1 MSVLAIGNFEKVR
14 ALAANARLLLVGG
27 ARASAAS
34 RVTAYDW
41 SPNKVLW
48 STELPSAVHA
58 LALSGERWAAAG
70 ADGTLHF
77 GTLSDGKVPFQL
89 HGVHPGGITAL
100 ASSAD
105 GKVLYSAGA
114 DGTVRGWDW
123 ESTRKL
129 HEWKASPQPLRAVAV
144 DPSGTYVACAG
155 DDGVVRAF
163 TVATGAR
170 RDMPGHEG
178 AVRALAF
185 TPRDGRVVSGGDDG
199 KLRIWYLVG
208 AVEFEVRGDKDSGH
222 AGGVL
227 ALLFPPTPAAEPGG
241 DEPGDRMW
249 SAGSDGKVKVWR
261 LDERRK
267 PRTLDVGSKPVNA
280 LAFMPPPNPRQAKV
294 SLGSVFAGGDDRRTH
309 RYGVAPDGK
318 PGDDHVYFQ
327 HGFDVL
333 AESLKAG
340 RPRREASV
348 REAALLDEPEALDFV
363 LQVLATDKDA
373 EVRRLAAQE
382 LALKGRLGARPKLR
396 ERLNDDHPMVRKAA
410 LAALQSLE
418 VESPLAASRA
428 ALDSRFADIRI
439 SGLESLAQAGGT
451 SPLVPGL
458 IAGKLADPEPSV
470 GLAALDALTAVTPGG
485 STEPL
490 RTAFERGPPHLKV
503 EVLIRA
509 AGAGLLGHPQL
520 QPLAARALDDA
531 DADVRRVA
539 FTVRVLE
546 RRALTHALES
556 RDEDFARAT
565 LDVARRLAGR
575 ARRAQATAANT
586 PLTDAEVQAA
596 RDALPAQGAVGGALN
611 ESDLEPLLAAM
622 ACRTPDTA
630 VRGARGL
637 AQLGDGRALGAL
649 LQLSREPDAAIRRQA
664 ATALQALQDPRARE
678 RLVWMLDD
686 VNADVRAA
694 ALDAVV
700 ALGGDAPLS
709 AAEAALRSGHED
721 VRVRGLDRL
730 VKLGAAAPG
739 AEPLLGD
746 ALEDES
752 AKVRGEAFRTLWAW
766 NEREPQKAV
775 DRALSGRFPDLRNRA
790 VEVLSER
797 ATEGWALERLRKTVQ
812 DRNAGVAIAAY
823 RAWVKQVGKEQ
834 PEPHL
839 AAMASTDAVV
849 RIEGVKG
856 ATHAPAEP
864 LRSPLLKLVQ
874 DEVDEVAIA
883 ALDTLNGL
891 VKTENGPLLAG
902 LASASLFVRVHA
914 AELLAPRGAED
925 IIEPLRVLLTDKDLE
940 HRYPP
945 VILHALRIRAARALA
960 SLGSRRLLNFF
971 ATVLVPHELGDIQE
985 QGARGLAT
993 ASRRGDEGY
1002 LLDALSHANVAVRS
1016 WAADG
1021 LSRLGDIRALPVLT
1035 GNLRNDHLP
1044 IRLGAILSFAALGPD
1059 GDGGLLHGLE
1069 DRAIEVQEMV
1079 FAIVLA
1085 RDLRASR
1092 RGEPPDLLTSALSSG
1107 RPEVRYAAARALELR
1122 TEPDASRAQLVE
1134 GLLPPRPEKVGDM
1147 KDWPAEEERAKRMVG
1162 LAEALSSDLP
1172 EQRYAAAQVLL
1183 LRNKPVDYFRE
1194 AQKVARP
1201 RTLEAPWKPETAPN
1215 VSPVQATPA
1224 KSWLRR
1230 LFSAVKPGV
1239 PGATPEAAT
1248 LAERQHLRRL
1258 AFGAYVGLLRQVSA
1272 GDDEGHRVRRDAVDR
1287 VVKLT
1292 QEGYAG
1298 TPAAVAALLR
1308 ALEDP
1313 HQLVRRAAL
1322 AGLKELYPAGSDEP
1336 LSLALASLAPDVAR
1350 AALDE
1355 LAGRGD
1361 VAKPRIAAALNSP
1374 LADVRRYAFELL
1386 EKLSP
1391 PGSLEPLLAALGSEH
1406 ADLRVGVI
1414 ERLAGANDPRV
1425 TEALGRAMASEHED
1439 LRMRAS
1445 ELLAWRGDDRA
1456 VEVLAVFLRAEN
1468 AGVAKRAV
1476 EALARLATPAAVG
1489 ALAARL
1495 QAAPDVH
1502 ERQRLVVALG
1512 NTRRPEALDV
1522 LARRCVEDESDAVR
1536 SACVG
1541 AAMNIAGKDVKK
1553 RDAALAV
1560 RFLRQA
1566 VKSQDGVVRFFAAR
1580 ELEYGTEAGQSELL
1594 VGLFADREATV
1605 RAEAVARYAK
1615 RVIEHGASVEP
1626 LEEVLRGGSR
1636 ELMLPAAEAVA
1647 HQGRASALRPLL
1659 LYARAGEDGERERAL
1674 LALGT
1679 LGDARALSELETV
1692 AAGGTPE
1699 APTEPSMMAAAIE
1712 GLGRLA
1718 AKLPDG
1724 EDRRRVE
1731 EKVEAAAVEA
1741 TSLELQQAG
1750 MRGLRALG
1758 GERARVKLELVLGDT
1773 GANSLARATAAQE
1786 LAKLKDPE
1794 AEAALAA
1801 ALDTSE
1807 HEVRRQARLALD
1819 ELFPKERT
1827 RVEFH
1832 AVASRHAD
1840 ISEPAAAYLAGEG
1853 DPALL
1858 VPRLATLTN
1867 VALRLRLRRGLA
1879 RRGALPVPEVV
1890 ALLGNDKPEARE
1902 EAALLVGT
1910 WTGEAREPG
1919 TVDVATLSRA
1929 LVTAER
1935 RAAADWAATPGP
1947 KRAALAVAWE
1957 RLLWAGSR
1965 LGAGALFDAA
1975 RTILQGGEAGAPA
1988 RVREEAAR
1996 ALHRLGT
2003 AGGTL
2008 QLKAATQ
2015 ATPPERTA
2023 AGAALPAGPANE
2035 PTAAGATSPA
2045 GPAPERTVAGAASP
2059 AKPTVEI
2066 LRTTPPVLSDKE
2078 RAAAA
2083 ETLRA
2088 ALGDP
2093 DAQVRA
2099 AAADALA
2106 KLAPERAAAW
2116 ALEVK
2121 PFDPVAL
2128 GPTAG
2133 KPAPDALTTS
2143 EGRRLAVPALLG
2155 AKALEP
2161 LKALSQ
2167 NPQADVKKDAWAAL
2181 GRLGGDDAA
2190 KLLHAA
2196 AFDNSQPVELRK
2208 AAWRAHKRARRAA
2221 ERARKEGTPS

>member
-1 MSVLAIGNFEKVR
+1 MPVLAIGNIEKVR
-14 ALAANARLLLVGG
+14 ALAANARVLLVGG
-27 ARASAAS
+27 ARASSAS
-34 RVTAYDW
+34 RVTAYEPG
-41 SPNKVLW
+41 SNKVLW
-48 STELPSAVHA
+48 STELPSAVLA

-70 ADGTLHF
+70 ADGTLHI
-77 GTLSDGKVPFQL
+77 GTLSDGKAAFQL
-89 HGVHPGGITAL
+89 HGVHPGGATAL

-105 GKVLYSAGA
+105 GKLLFSAGA
-114 DGTVRGWDW
+114 DGTVRAWEW
-123 ESTRKL
+123 ESTRKV
-129 HEWKASPQPLRAVAV
+129 HDWKASPQPLRAVAV
-144 DPSGTYVACAG
+144 DPSGTYAACGG
-155 DDGVVRAF
+155 DDGVVRSF
-163 TVATGAR
+163 TLATGAR

-185 TPRDGRVVSGGDDG
+185 TPRDGRLVSGGDDG
-199 KLRIWYLVG
+199 RLRIWYLVG

-222 AGGVL
+222 AGAVL

-241 DEPGDRMW
+241 DEPADRIW
-249 SAGSDGKVKVWR
+249 SAGSDGKVKAWR

-267 PRTLDVGSKPVNA
+267 PRTLDCGSRPVNA
-280 LAFMPPPNPRQAKV
+280 LAFMPPANSRAARV
-294 SLGSVFAGGDDRRTH
+294 SLGFVFAGCEDRRVH
-309 RYGVAPDGK
+309 HFGVAVDGK
-318 PGDDHVYFQ
+318 PAEDHSHYQ
-327 HGFDVL
+327 HGFDL
-333 AESLKAG
+333 LTESLKAG
-340 RPRREASV
+340 RPKRESSV
-348 REAALLDEPEALDFV
+348 REAALLEEPEALDF
-363 LQVLATDKDA
+363 LTQVLGTDKDA

-382 LALKGRLGARPKLR
+382 LAAKGRTAARPKLR
-396 ERLNDDHPMVRKAA
+396 ERLNDDHPMVRRAA
-410 LAALQSLE
+410 LEALEKLE
-418 VESPLAASRA
+418 TESPLAAPRA
-428 ALDSRFADIRI
+428 ALDSRYADTRVA
-439 SGLESLAQAGGT
+439 GLERLAKLGGV

-458 IAGKLADPEPSV
+458 IAGKLVDGVPAV
-470 GLAALDALTAVTPGG
+470 GLAALDALTEVTPGG

-490 RTAFERGPPHLKV
+490 RTAFERGPAHLKV

-520 QPLAARALDDA
+520 QPLAARALDDE

-546 RRALTHALES
+546 RRALAHALES

-565 LDVARRLAGR
+565 KDVTRRLAQR
-575 ARRAQATAANT
+575 ARRAQGIPDST
-586 PLTDAEVQAA
+586 PPSDADVQAA
-596 RDALPAQGAVGGALN
+596 RDALPAQGTVGGTLA

-637 AQLGDGRALGAL
+637 AQLGDTRALGAL
-649 LQLSREPDAAIRRQA
+649 LQLSREPEASIRRQA
-664 ATALQALQDPRARE
+664 ATALQALQDPQARE

-686 VNADVRAA
+686 VDADVRAA
-694 ALDAVV
+694 ALEAVV
-700 ALGGDAPLS
+700 ALDTSAPLS

-721 VRVRGLDRL
+721 MRVRGLDRL
-730 VKLGAAAPG
+730 VKLGAATQG

-752 AKVRGEAFRTLWAW
+752 ARVRGEAFRTLWAW
-766 NEREPQKAV
+766 NEQEPQKAL
-775 DRALSGRFPDLRNRA
+775 DRALSGRFPDLRGRA
-790 VEVLSER
+790 VEVLSQHG
-797 ATEGWALERLRKTVQ
+797 AEGWALERLRKSVE
-812 DRNAGVAIAAY
+812 DRDAGVATAAY
-823 RAWVKQVGKEQ
+823 NAWVKQAGKEK

-839 AAMASTDAVV
+839 AALASTHASL
-849 RIEGVKG
+849 RIAGAKG
-856 ATHAPAEP
+856 SVHAPAEA
-864 LRSPLLKLVQ
+864 LRSPLLKRVQ
-874 DEVDEVAIA
+874 DENVDVAIA
-883 ALDTLNGL
+883 ALEALDKL
-891 VKTENGPLLAG
+891 VPNENGPLTAG
-902 LASASLFVRVHA
+902 IASASLLVRVRA

-925 IIEPLRVLLTDKDLE
+925 ILEPMRVLITDKDLE
-940 HRYPP
+940 RLYPP
-945 VILHALRIRAARALA
+945 AFLNPLRIRAARALA
-960 SLGSRRLLNFF
+960 SLGSRKLLGFF
-971 ATVLVPHELGDIQE
+971 ATVLLPHELGDIQE

-993 ASRRGDEGY
+993 ASRRGDEGH
-1002 LLDALSHANVAVRS
+1002 LLDALSSANVAVRS

-1021 LSRLGDIRALPVLT
+1021 LSRLGDTRALPVLT

-1044 IRLGAILSFAALGPD
+1044 IRLGAILAFAALGPA

-1069 DRAIEVQEMV
+1069 DRAREVQEMV

-1092 RGEPPDLLTSALSSG
+1092 RGEPPDLLISALSSG

-1122 TEPDASRAQLVE
+1122 ADTDASRAYLVDA
-1134 GLLPPRPEKVGDM
+1134 LLPPRPEKGKAEKAEGTLDLLGDDDGSELRED
-1147 KDWPAEEERAKRMVG
+1147 KEKSGDLKGWPSEADSAKRVLG
-1162 LAEALSSDLP
+1162 LAEALSSDQP

-1183 LRNKPVDYFRE
+1183 LRNKPLDYFRE

-1201 RTLEAPWKPETAPN
+1201 RTLDAPWKPETAPAT
-1215 VSPVQATPA
+1215 SPVQATPGR
-1224 KSWLRR
+1224 SWLRR

-1239 PGATPEAAT
+1239 PESSPEATAS
-1248 LAERQHLRRL
+1248 AERQHLRRL

-1313 HQLVRRAAL
+1313 HQLVRKAAL
-1322 AGLKELYPAGSDEP
+1322 AGLKELFPAGSDEP
-1336 LSLALASLAPDVAR
+1336 LSLALASQSADMAR

-1355 LAGRGD
+1355 LSGRGD

-1374 LADVRRYAFELL
+1374 LPDVRRYAFELL

-1439 LRMRAS
+1439 LRLRAS
-1445 ELLAWRGDDRA
+1445 ELLALRGDDRA
-1456 VEVLAVFLRAEN
+1456 VEVLTTFLRSEN
-1468 AGVAKRAV
+1468 AAAAKRAL
-1476 EALARLATPAAVG
+1476 EALTRLATPGAVN

-1495 QAAPDVH
+1495 QAAPDAN
-1502 ERQRLVVALG
+1502 ERQRLVAALG
-1512 NTRRPEALDV
+1512 HTRREEGLDV
-1522 LARRCVEDESDAVR
+1522 LARRCLEDEAPAVR
-1536 SACVG
+1536 NTCVT
-1541 AAMNIAGKDVKK
+1541 AAMNIAGADVKK
-1553 RDAALAV
+1553 RDATLAV

-1566 VKSQDGVVRFFAAR
+1566 VKNQDAAVRQAAVR
-1580 ELEYGTEAGQSELL
+1580 ELEHGAEAGQSEVL
-1594 VGLFADREATV
+1594 VGLFADRDVTV
-1605 RAEAVARYAK
+1605 RAEAVERYAK

-1626 LEEVLRGGSR
+1626 LEEVLRAGAR

-1647 HQGRASALRPLL
+1647 HQGRVSALRPLL
-1659 LYARAGEDGERERAL
+1659 LYARAGEEGQRERAL

-1679 LGDARALSELETV
+1679 LGDARALAELETV

-1731 EKVEAAAVEA
+1731 EKVEAAAVEGN
-1741 TSLELQQAG
+1741 SVELQQAG
-1750 MRGLRALG
+1750 IRGLRAIG
-1758 GERARVKLELVLGDT
+1758 GERARVKLEALLGDPGT
-1773 GANSLARATAAQE
+1773 FLLTRTAAAQE

-1794 AEAALAA
+1794 AETALAL
-1801 ALDTSE
+1801 ALDFPE
-1807 HEVRRQARLALD
+1807 YELRREARKALD

-1832 AVASRHAD
+1832 AVASRYPD
-1840 ISEPAAAYLAGEG
+1840 ISEPAAAYLSDEG

-1858 VPRLATLTN
+1858 VPRLATLSN

-1879 RRGALPVPEVV
+1879 RRGAMPVPEVV
-1890 ALLGNDKPEARE
+1890 ALLGHDKPEARE

-1910 WTGEAREPG
+1910 WTGEPRDPG
-1919 TVDVATLSRA
+1919 SVDVAALSRA

-1935 RAAADWAATPGP
+1935 RTASEWAAAPAP
-1947 KRAALAVAWE
+1947 KRAPLAAAWE

-1965 LGAGALFDAA
+1965 LGAAALSDSA
-1975 RTILQGGEAGAPA
+1975 RAILQGGEAGAPA
-1988 RVREEAAR
+1988 RVRQEAAR
-1996 ALHRLGT
+1996 ALGRLGSVN
-2003 AGGTL
+2003 GTL
-2008 QLKAATQ
+2008 QPKG
-2015 ATPPERTA
+2015 ATPTA
-2023 AGAALPAGPANE
+2023 
-2035 PTAAGATSPA
+2035 
-2045 GPAPERTVAGAASP
+2045 
-2059 AKPTVEI
+2059 
-2066 LRTTPPVLSDKE
+2066 PVLSHDKE
-2078 RAAAA
+2078 RAAVA

-2088 ALGDP
+2088 SLVDP
-2093 DAQVRA
+2093 DARVRA

-2128 GPTAG
+2128 GPTGDRPPQDTLA
-2133 KPAPDALTTS
+2133 TS
-2143 EGRRLAVPALLG
+2143 ESRRLAVPALLG
-2155 AKALEP
+2155 TRAEEP
-2161 LKALSQ
+2161 LLALARGVKAE
-2167 NPQADVKKDAWAAL
+2167 VKPDAYAVL
-2181 GRLGGDDAA
+2181 GRLGGDAAA
-2190 KLLHAA
+2190 KLLHDA

>member
-1 MSVLAIGNFEKVR
+1 MPVLAIGNIEKVR
-14 ALAANARLLLVGG
+14 ALAANARVLLLGG
-27 ARASAAS
+27 ARASASS
-34 RVTAYDW
+34 RVTAYEPG
-41 SPNKVLW
+41 SNKVLW
-48 STELPSAVHA
+48 STELPSAVLA

-77 GTLSDGKVPFQL
+77 GTLSDGKTPFQL
-89 HGVHPGGITAL
+89 HGVHPGGATAL

-105 GKVLYSAGA
+105 GKKLFSAGL
-114 DGTVRGWDW
+114 DGTVRAWDW

-129 HEWKASPQPLRAVAV
+129 NEWKASPQPLRAVAV
-144 DPSGTYVACAG
+144 DPSGTYVACGG
-155 DDGVVRAF
+155 DDGVVRSF

-178 AVRALAF
+178 AVRALTF
-185 TPRDGRVVSGGDDG
+185 TPRDGRLVSGGDDG

-222 AGGVL
+222 AGSVL

-241 DEPGDRMW
+241 DEPADRIW
-249 SAGSDGKVKVWR
+249 SAGSDGKVKAWR

-267 PRTLDVGSKPVNA
+267 PRTLEVGSKAVNA
-280 LAFMPPPNPRQAKV
+280 LTFVPAQGRQAK
-294 SLGSVFAGGDDRRTH
+294 STLGSVFAAGEDRRTH
-309 RYGVAPDGK
+309 RYGVAVDGK
-318 PGDDHVYFQ
+318 PGDDHDSYQ
-327 HGFDVL
+327 HGFDL
-333 AESLKAG
+333 LTESLKAG
-340 RPRREASV
+340 RPKREASV
-348 REAALLDEPEALDFV
+348 REAAALDEAEALDFV
-363 LQVLATDKDA
+363 LQVLGSDKEA

-382 LALKGRLGARPKLR
+382 LAAKGRTAARPKLR

-410 LAALQSLE
+410 LAALQTLE
-418 VESPLAASRA
+418 TESPLAAPRA
-428 ALDSRFADIRI
+428 ALDSRFADIRV
-439 SGLESLAQAGGT
+439 SGLETLALLGGT

-458 IAGKLADPEPSV
+458 IAGKLADGEAAV
-470 GLAALDALTAVTPGG
+470 GLAALDALTEVTPGG

-490 RTAFERGPPHLKV
+490 RTAFERGPAHLKV

-509 AGAGLLGHPQL
+509 AGAGLLGHAQL
-520 QPLAARALDDA
+520 QPLAARALDDS
-531 DADVRRVA
+531 DTDVRRVA

-546 RRALTHALES
+546 RRALAHALES

-565 LDVARRLAGR
+565 RDVARRIAQR
-575 ARRAQATAANT
+575 ARRAQGVAANA

-596 RDALPAQGAVGGALN
+596 RDALPAQGTVGGALV

-622 ACRTPDTA
+622 ACRTADTA

-649 LQLSREPDAAIRRQA
+649 LQLSREPESAIRRQA
-664 ATALQALQDPRARE
+664 ATSLQALQDARARE

-686 VNADVRAA
+686 ADADVRAA

-700 ALGGDAPLS
+700 ALDVEAPLS

-730 VKLGAAAPG
+730 VKLGTATQG

-766 NEREPQKAV
+766 NEKVPEKAL

-790 VEVLSER
+790 VEVLSQR
-797 ATEGWALERLRKTVQ
+797 GTEGWALERLRKSVE
-812 DRNAGVAIAAY
+812 DRDAGVATAAY
-823 RAWVKQVGKEQ
+823 EAWVKLAGKEK

-839 AAMASTDAVV
+839 AALASTHAAL
-849 RIEGVKG
+849 RIAGAKG
-856 ATHAPAEP
+856 SVHAPVET

-874 DEVDEVAIA
+874 DENVDVAVA
-883 ALDTLNGL
+883 ALEALDKL
-891 VKTENGPLLAG
+891 VPNENGPLLAG
-902 LASASLFVRVHA
+902 IASAALYVRVRA

-925 IIEPLRVLLTDKDLE
+925 IIEPMRVLITDKDLE
-940 HRYPP
+940 RLYPP
-945 VILHALRIRAARALA
+945 AFLNPLRYRASRALA

-971 ATVLVPHELGDIQE
+971 ATVLVPHELSDIQE

-1002 LLDALSHANVAVRS
+1002 LLDALGHANVAVRS

-1021 LSRLGDIRALPVLT
+1021 LSRLGDARALPVLT

-1069 DRAIEVQEMV
+1069 DRAREVQEMV

-1085 RDLRASR
+1085 RDLRANR

-1122 TEPDASRAQLVE
+1122 TEADASRGHLVE
-1134 GLLPPRPEKVGDM
+1134 ALLPPRPEKAGDM
-1147 KDWPAEEERAKRMVG
+1147 KEWPAEEDRAKRMVG
-1162 LAEALSSDLP
+1162 LAEALSSDQP

-1183 LRNKPVDYFRE
+1183 LRNKPLDYFRE

-1201 RTLEAPWKPETAPN
+1201 RTLEAPWKPETAPTT
-1215 VSPVQATPA
+1215 SPVSATPA

-1239 PGATPEAAT
+1239 PGASPEAAT
-1248 LAERQHLRRL
+1248 SAERQHLRRL

-1313 HQLVRRAAL
+1313 HQLVRKAAL

-1336 LSLALASLAPDVAR
+1336 LSLALASLSPDVAR

-1355 LAGRGD
+1355 LTERGD

-1414 ERLAGANDPRV
+1414 ERLAGANDSRV

-1439 LRMRAS
+1439 LRLRAS

-1456 VEVLAVFLRAEN
+1456 VEVLAAFLRSEN
-1468 AGVAKRAV
+1468 VAAAKRSV

-1495 QAAPDVH
+1495 AAAPDAN

-1512 NTRRPEALDV
+1512 NTHRAEALDV
-1522 LARRCVEDESDAVR
+1522 LARRCLEDESAAVR
-1536 SACVG
+1536 AACVT
-1541 AAMNIAGKDVKK
+1541 AAMNVAGVDVKK

-1566 VKSQDGVVRFFAAR
+1566 VKSQDAAVRQAAVK
-1580 ELEYGTEAGQSELL
+1580 ELEHGAEAGQSEVL
-1594 VGLFADREATV
+1594 VGLFADRDVTV

-1626 LEEVLRGGSR
+1626 LEEVLRGGAR
-1636 ELMLPAAEAVA
+1636 ELMLPAAEGVA

-1659 LYARAGEDGERERAL
+1659 LYARAGEDGQRERAL

-1699 APTEPSMMAAAIE
+1699 APTEPSMVAAAIE

-1731 EKVEAAAVEA
+1731 EKVETVAVEG
-1741 TSLELQQAG
+1741 TSLDLQQAG
-1750 MRGLRALG
+1750 IRGLRAIG
-1758 GERARVKLELVLGDT
+1758 GERARVKLEALLGDPDT
-1773 GANSLARATAAQE
+1773 DTDVRTTAAQE

-1794 AEAALAA
+1794 AETALA
-1801 ALDTSE
+1801 
-1807 HEVRRQARLALD
+1807 LALD
-1819 ELFPKERT
+1819 DDEEDVRKEARKALDVLFPNERT

-1832 AVASRHAD
+1832 AVASRYSD
-1840 ISEPAAAYLAGEG
+1840 VSEPAAAYLSDEG

-1858 VPRLATLTN
+1858 VPRLATLSN

-1879 RRGALPVPEVV
+1879 RRGALPVPETV

-1902 EAALLVGT
+1902 EAASLVGT
-1910 WTGEAREPG
+1910 WTGEARETG
-1919 TVDVATLSRA
+1919 KVDVAAVSRA
-1929 LVTAER
+1929 VVTAER
-1935 RAAADWAATPGP
+1935 RTATEWAAAPAPRRKPLSA
-1947 KRAALAVAWE
+1947 AWE

-1965 LGAGALFDAA
+1965 LGASTLFDSA

-1988 RVREEAAR
+1988 RVRQEAAR
-1996 ALHRLGT
+1996 VLGRLGT
-2003 AGGTL
+2003 PGGTL
-2008 QLKAATQ
+2008 QSAA
-2015 ATPPERTA
+2015 
-2023 AGAALPAGPANE
+2023 
-2035 PTAAGATSPA
+2035 
-2045 GPAPERTVAGAASP
+2045 
-2059 AKPTVEI
+2059 
-2066 LRTTPPVLSDKE
+2066 VLSDKE
-2078 RAAAA
+2078 RTAAA

-2088 ALGDP
+2088 ALSDP

-2099 AAADALA
+2099 AAAAALA
-2106 KLAPERAAAW
+2106 KLAPERATTW

-2128 GPTAG
+2128 GPTG
-2133 KPAPDALTTS
+2133 VKPTPDALTTS
-2143 EGRRLAVPALLG
+2143 EGRRLTVPALLG
-2155 AKALEP
+2155 TKAVEP
-2161 LKALSQ
+2161 LLALARSTK
-2167 NPQADVKKDAWAAL
+2167 ADVKQDAWAAL
-2181 GRLGGDDAA
+2181 GRAGGDDAA
-2190 KLLHAA
+2190 KLLHDA
-2196 AFDNSQPVELRK
+2196 AFDNSQPVDVRK

-2221 ERARKEGTPS
+2221 ERTRKEGTPS

>member
-1 MSVLAIGNFEKVR
+1 MSVPAIGNIEKVR
-14 ALAANARLLLVGG
+14 ALAANARMLLVGG

-34 RVTAYDW
+34 RVTAYEPG
-41 SPNKVLW
+41 SNKVLW
-48 STELPSAVHA
+48 TAELPSAVLA
-58 LALSGERWAAAG
+58 LAISGERWAAAG

-77 GTLSDGKVPFQL
+77 GALSDGKTPFQL
-89 HGVHPGGITAL
+89 QGVHPGGITSL
-100 ASSAD
+100 ASSAN
-105 GKVLYSAGA
+105 GKLLFSAGA

-123 ESTRKL
+123 ETTRKV

-144 DPSGTYVACAG
+144 DPSGTYVACGG

-178 AVRALAF
+178 AVRALTF
-185 TPRDGRVVSGGDDG
+185 TPRDGRLVSGGDDG

-222 AGGVL
+222 AGSVL

-241 DEPGDRMW
+241 DEPADRIW
-249 SAGSDGKVKVWR
+249 SAGSDGKVKAWR

-267 PRTLDVGSKPVNA
+267 PRTLELGSKPVNA
-280 LAFMPPPNPRQAKV
+280 LAFVPPANSRQAKV
-294 SLGSVFAGGDDRRTH
+294 ALGSVFAAGEDRRTH
-309 RYGVAPDGK
+309 RFGIALDGK
-318 PGDDHVYFQ
+318 PGDDTDTSQ
-327 HGFDVL
+327 HGFDL
-333 AESLKAG
+333 FTESLKAG
-340 RPRREASV
+340 RPKREASV
-348 REAALLDEPEALDFV
+348 REAAALEEPEALDFV
-363 LQVLATDKDA
+363 VQVLASDKDA
-373 EVRRLAAQE
+373 EVRRLAARE
-382 LALKGRLGARPKLR
+382 LADKGRTAARPKLR

-410 LAALQSLE
+410 LEALEKLE
-418 VESPLAASRA
+418 TESPLAAPRA
-428 ALDSRFADIRI
+428 ALDSRYADLRVA
-439 SGLESLAQAGGT
+439 GLERLAKLGGV

-458 IAGKLADPEPSV
+458 IAGKLADGEAAV
-470 GLAALDALTAVTPGG
+470 GLAALDALSEVTPGG
-485 STEPL
+485 ATEPL
-490 RTAFERGPPHLKV
+490 RTAFERGPAHLKV

-509 AGAGLLGHPQL
+509 AGAGLLGHAQL

-531 DADVRRVA
+531 DSDVRRVA

-546 RRALTHALES
+546 RRALAHALES

-565 LDVARRLAGR
+565 RDVARRLAQR
-575 ARRAQATAANT
+575 ARRAQGVAGN
-586 PLTDAEVQAA
+586 PPITDAEVQAA
-596 RDALPAQGAVGGALN
+596 RDALPAQGTVGGALI

-637 AQLGDGRALGAL
+637 AQLGDARALGAL
-649 LQLSREPDAAIRRQA
+649 LQLSREPESAIRRQA
-664 ATALQALQDPRARE
+664 ATALQALQDARARE

-686 VNADVRAA
+686 ADADVRAS

-700 ALGGDAPLS
+700 ALDLDAPLS

-730 VKLGAAAPG
+730 VKLGVATQG

-766 NEREPQKAV
+766 NERQPEKAL
-775 DRALSGRFPDLRNRA
+775 DRALSGRFPDLRSRA
-790 VEVLSER
+790 VEVLSQR
-797 ATEGWALERLRKTVQ
+797 GTEGWALERLRKSVE
-812 DRNAGVAIAAY
+812 DRDAGVATAAY
-823 RAWVKQVGKEQ
+823 EAWVKLAGKER

-839 AAMASTDAVV
+839 AALASTHAAL
-849 RIEGVKG
+849 RIAGAKG
-856 ATHAPAEP
+856 AVHAPVDT

-874 DEVDEVAIA
+874 DENVEVAVA
-883 ALDTLNGL
+883 ALEALDKL
-891 VKTENGPLLAG
+891 VPNENGPLLAG
-902 LASASLFVRVHA
+902 SASASLYVRVRA

-925 IIEPLRVLLTDKDLE
+925 IIEPMRVLITDKDLE
-940 HRYPP
+940 RIYPP
-945 VILHALRIRAARALA
+945 AFLHPLRFRAARALA

-971 ATVLVPHELGDIQE
+971 ATVLVPHEQGDLQE

-1002 LLDALSHANVAVRS
+1002 LLDALGHANVAVRS

-1021 LSRLGDIRALPVLT
+1021 LSRLGDTRALPVLT

-1044 IRLGAILSFAALGPD
+1044 IRLGAILAFAALGPD
-1059 GDGGLLHGLE
+1059 GDGGMLHGLE
-1069 DRAIEVQEMV
+1069 DRAREVQEMV

-1085 RDLRASR
+1085 RDLRANR

-1107 RPEVRYAAARALELR
+1107 RPEVRYAAARALESR
-1122 TEPDASRAQLVE
+1122 TEADASRGHLVE
-1134 GLLPPRPEKVGDM
+1134 ALLPPRPEKAGDM
-1147 KDWPAEEERAKRMVG
+1147 KEWPAEEDRAKRMVG
-1162 LAEALSSDLP
+1162 LAEALSSDQP

-1183 LRNKPVDYFRE
+1183 LRNKPLDYFRE

-1201 RTLEAPWKPETAPN
+1201 RTLESPWKPDTAPTTGP
-1215 VSPVQATPA
+1215 VSATPE

-1239 PGATPEAAT
+1239 PGASPEAAT
-1248 LAERQHLRRL
+1248 SAERQHLRRL

-1313 HQLVRRAAL
+1313 HQLVRKAAL

-1336 LSLALASLAPDVAR
+1336 LALALASLAPDVAR

-1355 LAGRGD
+1355 LTERGD

-1414 ERLAGANDPRV
+1414 ERLAGANDSRV

-1456 VEVLAVFLRAEN
+1456 VEVLATFLRSEN
-1468 AGVAKRAV
+1468 AASAKRAV

-1495 QAAPDVH
+1495 QAAPEAK

-1512 NTRRPEALDV
+1512 NTRRAEALDV
-1522 LARRCVEDESDAVR
+1522 LGRRSQEDESDAVR
-1536 SACVG
+1536 SACVS
-1541 AAMNIAGKDVKK
+1541 AAMHVAGMDVKK

-1566 VKSQDGVVRFFAAR
+1566 VKSQDPVVRLLAVR
-1580 ELEYGTEAGQSELL
+1580 ELEHGTESGQSELL
-1594 VGLFADREATV
+1594 VGLFADRDATV
-1605 RAEAVARYAK
+1605 RAEAVERYAK
-1615 RVIEHGASVEP
+1615 RVIEHGASEEP
-1626 LEEVLRGGSR
+1626 LEEVLRGGAR
-1636 ELMLPAAEAVA
+1636 ELMLPAAEGVA

-1659 LYARAGEDGERERAL
+1659 LYSRAGEDGQRERAL

-1699 APTEPSMMAAAIE
+1699 APTEPSMVVAAIE

-1718 AKLPDG
+1718 PKLPDG

-1731 EKVEAAAVEA
+1731 EKVEAAAVDGA
-1741 TSLELQQAG
+1741 SLELQQAG
-1750 MRGLRALG
+1750 IRGLRAIG
-1758 GERARVKLELVLGDT
+1758 GERARVKLEALLGDPET
-1773 GANSLARATAAQE
+1773 QVDVRTTAAQE
-1786 LAKLKDPE
+1786 LAKLKDAE
-1794 AEAALAA
+1794 AEGALA
-1801 ALDTSE
+1801 
-1807 HEVRRQARLALD
+1807 LALD
-1819 ELFPKERT
+1819 AQEQEVRKEARKALDVLFPKERT

-1840 ISEPAAAYLAGEG
+1840 ISEPAAAYLSDEG

-1858 VPRLATLTN
+1858 VPRLATLSN
-1867 VALRLRLRRGLA
+1867 VALRLRLRLRRGLA
-1879 RRGALPVPEVV
+1879 RRGALPVPETV
-1890 ALLGNDKPEARE
+1890 ALLGHDKPEARE
-1902 EAALLVGT
+1902 EAASLVGT

-1919 TVDVATLSRA
+1919 QVDVAAVSRA

-1935 RAAADWAATPGP
+1935 RTATEWAATPR
-1947 KRAALAVAWE
+1947 RATLAAAWE
-1957 RLLWAGSR
+1957 RLVWAGSR
-1965 LGAGALFDAA
+1965 LGAAALFDSA
-1975 RTILQGGEAGAPA
+1975 RAILQGGEAGAPA
-1988 RVREEAAR
+1988 RVRQEAAR
-1996 ALHRLGT
+1996 ALGRLGT
-2003 AGGTL
+2003 VDASLKPSGT
-2008 QLKAATQ
+2008 A
-2015 ATPPERTA
+2015 
-2023 AGAALPAGPANE
+2023 
-2035 PTAAGATSPA
+2035 
-2045 GPAPERTVAGAASP
+2045 
-2059 AKPTVEI
+2059 
-2066 LRTTPPVLSDKE
+2066 PVLSDKE
-2078 RAAAA
+2078 RTTAA
-2083 ETLRA
+2083 EVLRA
-2088 ALGDP
+2088 ALSDP

-2106 KLAPERAAAW
+2106 KLAPERATTW

-2128 GPTAG
+2128 GPTGVKA
-2133 KPAPDALTTS
+2133 APGTLTTS
-2143 EGRRLAVPALLG
+2143 EGRRLAVPSLLG
-2155 AKALEP
+2155 AKAVEP
-2161 LKALSQ
+2161 LLALARSAS
-2167 NPQADVKKDAWAAL
+2167 ADVKKDAWAAL
-2181 GRLGGDDAA
+2181 ARVGGDDAA
-2190 KLLHAA
+2190 KLLHDA
-2196 AFDNSQPVELRK
+2196 AFDNSQPVEVRK

>member
-1 MSVLAIGNFEKVR
+1 MPVLAIGNIEKVR
-14 ALAANARLLLVGG
+14 ALAANTRLLLVGG

-34 RVTAYDW
+34 RVTAYEPG
-41 SPNKVLW
+41 SNKVLW
-48 STELPSAVHA
+48 TTELPSAV
-58 LALSGERWAAAG
+58 LALSISGERWAAAG

-77 GTLSDGKVPFQL
+77 GTLSDGQAPIQR
-89 HGVHPGGITAL
+89 HGAHPGGVTAL

-105 GKVLYSAGA
+105 GKQLFSAGT

-123 ESTRKL
+123 ESTHQL

-144 DPSGTYVACAG
+144 DASGTYVACGG

-163 TVATGAR
+163 TVASGAR

-178 AVRALAF
+178 AVRALTF
-185 TPRDGRVVSGGDDG
+185 TPRDGRLVSGGDDG

-222 AGGVL
+222 AGAVL
-227 ALLFPPTPAAEPGG
+227 ALLFPPTPAAQPG
-241 DEPGDRMW
+241 DEEPGDRVW
-249 SAGSDGKVKVWR
+249 SAGSDGKLKVWR

-267 PRTLDVGSKPVNA
+267 PRTLDVGSKAVNA
-280 LAFMPPPNPRQAKV
+280 LAFVPAANPRQAKQT
-294 SLGSVFAGGDDRRTH
+294 LGSVFAAGEDRRTH
-309 RYGVAPDGK
+309 RFGIAPDGK
-318 PGDDHVYFQ
+318 PADDHDASQ
-327 HGFDVL
+327 HGFDL
-333 AESLKAG
+333 LTESLKAG
-340 RPRREASV
+340 RPKRESSV
-348 REAALLDEPEALDFV
+348 REAAALEEPEALDFV
-363 LQVLATDKDA
+363 LQVLASDKDA

-382 LALKGRLGARPKLR
+382 LAAQGRTAARPKLR
-396 ERLNDDHPMVRKAA
+396 ERLDDDHPMVRKAA
-410 LAALQSLE
+410 LAALQTLE
-418 VESPLAASRA
+418 TEAPLSTPRA
-428 ALDSRFADIRI
+428 ALDSRFRDIRI
-439 SGLESLAQAGGT
+439 SGLETLSLLGGV

-458 IAGKLADPEPSV
+458 IAGKLADGEASV
-470 GLAALDALTAVTPGG
+470 GLAALDALTEVTAGDG
-485 STEPL
+485 TEPL
-490 RTAFERGPPHLKV
+490 RTAFERGPAHLKV

-531 DADVRRVA
+531 DSDVRRVA

-546 RRALTHALES
+546 RRALAHALES

-565 LDVARRLAGR
+565 QDVVRRLAQR
-575 ARRAQATAANT
+575 ARRAQGVAGNP
-586 PLTDAEVQAA
+586 PLSDAEVRAA
-596 RDALPAQGAVGGALN
+596 RDTLPAQGAVGGVLA
-611 ESDLEPLLAAM
+611 EPDLEPLLAAM

-649 LQLSREPDAAIRRQA
+649 LQLSREPQAAIRRQA
-664 ATALQALQDPRARE
+664 ATALQALQDARARE

-686 VNADVRAA
+686 PDADVRAA

-700 ALGGDAPLS
+700 ALDVEAPLS

-730 VKLGAAAPG
+730 VKLGTATQG

-766 NEREPQKAV
+766 NEQQPEKAL
-775 DRALSGRFPDLRNRA
+775 DRALSGRFPDLRSRA
-790 VEVLSER
+790 VEVLSQR
-797 ATEGWALERLRKTVQ
+797 GTEGWAQERLKKTVE
-812 DRNAGVAIAAY
+812 DRDAGVATAAY
-823 RAWVKQVGKEQ
+823 DAWVKLVGKEK

-839 AAMASTDAVV
+839 AALASTHATL
-849 RIEGVKG
+849 RIAGAKG
-856 ATHAPAEP
+856 AVHAPVET

-874 DEVDEVAIA
+874 DENVEVAVA
-883 ALDTLNGL
+883 ALEALDTLVPN
-891 VKTENGPLLAG
+891 ENGPLLAG
-902 LASASLFVRVHA
+902 SASASLYVRVRA

-925 IIEPLRVLLTDKDLE
+925 IIEPMRVLIADKDLE
-940 HRYPP
+940 RLYPP
-945 VILHALRIRAARALA
+945 AFLNSLRIRAARALA
-960 SLGSRRLLNFF
+960 SLGSRRLLHFF
-971 ATVLVPHELGDIQE
+971 ATVLVPHELSDLQE
-985 QGARGLAT
+985 QGGRGLAT

-1002 LLDALSHANVAVRS
+1002 LLDALGHANVAVRS

-1021 LSRLGDIRALPVLT
+1021 LSRLGDTRALPVLT

-1044 IRLGAILSFAALGPD
+1044 IRLGAILAFAALGPE

-1069 DRAIEVQEMV
+1069 DRAAEVQEMV

-1085 RDLRASR
+1085 RDLRANR

-1134 GLLPPRPEKVGDM
+1134 GLLPPRPEKAGDM
-1147 KDWPAEEERAKRMVG
+1147 KAWPTEEDRARRMVG
-1162 LAEALSSDLP
+1162 LAEALSSDHP

-1183 LRNKPVDYFRE
+1183 LRNKPLDYFRE

-1201 RTLEAPWKPETAPN
+1201 RTLEAPWKPETAPT

-1239 PGATPEAAT
+1239 PGASPEAAAS
-1248 LAERQHLRRL
+1248 AERHHLRRL

-1313 HQLVRRAAL
+1313 HQLVRKAAL
-1322 AGLKELYPAGSDEP
+1322 AGLKELFPPGSDEP
-1336 LSLALASLAPDVAR
+1336 LALALASLAPDVAR

-1355 LAGRGD
+1355 LAERGD
-1361 VAKPRIAAALNSP
+1361 LAKPRIAAALNSP

-1414 ERLAGANDPRV
+1414 ERLAGANDARV

-1439 LRMRAS
+1439 LRLRAS

-1456 VEVLAVFLRAEN
+1456 VEVLTAFLRSEN
-1468 AGVAKRAV
+1468 AAAAKRAV

-1495 QAAPDVH
+1495 QAAPEGN
-1502 ERQRLVVALG
+1502 ERQRLVTALG

-1522 LARRCVEDESDAVR
+1522 LARRCQEDESSAVR
-1536 SACVG
+1536 TLCVT
-1541 AAMNIAGKDVKK
+1541 AAMNVAGADVKK

-1560 RFLRQA
+1560 RFLRHA
-1566 VKSQDGVVRFFAAR
+1566 VKSHDVLVRQAAVR
-1580 ELEYGTEAGQSELL
+1580 ELEHGAEAGQSEVL
-1594 VGLFADREATV
+1594 VGLFADRDVTV
-1605 RAEAVARYAK
+1605 RADAVERYAK
-1615 RVIEHGASVEP
+1615 RVIEHGAPVEP
-1626 LEEVLRGGSR
+1626 LEEVLRGGAR
-1636 ELMLPAAEAVA
+1636 ELMLPAAEGVA
-1647 HQGRASALRPLL
+1647 HQGRTSALRPLL
-1659 LYARAGEDGERERAL
+1659 LYARAGEDGQRERAL
-1674 LALGT
+1674 RALGT

-1699 APTEPSMMAAAIE
+1699 APTEPPMIAAAIE

-1718 AKLPDG
+1718 AKLPEG

-1731 EKVEAAAVEA
+1731 EKVEVAAVDGA
-1741 TSLELQQAG
+1741 SLDLQQAG
-1750 MRGLRALG
+1750 MRGLRAMG
-1758 GERARVKLELVLGDT
+1758 GERARVKLEALLGDPDAHLYVRT
-1773 GANSLARATAAQE
+1773 TASQE
-1786 LAKLKDPE
+1786 LAKLKDTE

-1801 ALDTSE
+1801 ALDAPAE
-1807 HEVRRQARLALD
+1807 DVRREARKALD
-1819 ELFPKERT
+1819 VLFPKERT

-1832 AVASRHAD
+1832 AVASRYGD
-1840 ISEPAAAYLAGEG
+1840 ISQPAAAYLSQEG

-1858 VPRLATLTN
+1858 VARLAELSSGD
-1867 VALRLRLRRGLA
+1867 LRGSLRQGLA
-1879 RRGALPVPEVV
+1879 RRGALPLPEVV
-1890 ALLGNDKPEARE
+1890 ALLGHDKPEARE
-1902 EAALLVGT
+1902 EAAALVGT

-1919 TVDVATLSRA
+1919 AVDVAALSRA
-1929 LVTAER
+1929 LVMAER
-1935 RAAADWAATPGP
+1935 RTATEWAATPAP
-1947 KRAALAVAWE
+1947 KRAPLTAAWE

-1965 LGAGALFDAA
+1965 LGAAALFDSA
-1975 RTILQGGEAGAPA
+1975 RPLLQGGEAAAPA

-1996 ALHRLGT
+1996 VLGRLGT
-2003 AGGTL
+2003 TDGTL
-2008 QLKAATQ
+2008 QLKA
-2015 ATPPERTA
+2015 TPRSA
-2023 AGAALPAGPANE
+2023 A
-2035 PTAAGATSPA
+2035 
-2045 GPAPERTVAGAASP
+2045 
-2059 AKPTVEI
+2059 
-2066 LRTTPPVLSDKE
+2066 PVLSDKE
-2078 RAAAA
+2078 RTAAA
-2083 ETLRA
+2083 ELLRTT
-2088 ALGDP
+2088 LGDP
-2093 DAQVRA
+2093 DARVRA

-2106 KLAPERAAAW
+2106 KLAPERAATW

-2128 GPTAG
+2128 GPTGG

-2143 EGRRLAVPALLG
+2143 EGRRLAVPTLLG
-2155 AKALEP
+2155 AKAEEP
-2161 LKALSQ
+2161 LLALARSAKPDTKQ
-2167 NPQADVKKDAWAAL
+2167 DAWAAL
-2181 GRLGGDDAA
+2181 SRLGGDAAA
-2190 KLLHAA
+2190 KLLHDA
-2196 AFDNSQPVELRK
+2196 AFDTSQPVELRK